1 MPIVQ
6 FATPGVTWESI
17 ELGPFRIG
25 HFIGALITFI
35 IIAFKLKLTSSGAF
49 QNYFWAN
56 FLETFHFS
64 EFLKN

>member
-6 FATPGVTWESI
+6 FATPGITWESI

-35 IIAFKLKLTSSGAF
+35 IIALVI
-49 QNYFWAN
+49 
-56 FLETFHFS
+56 FLLVKIT
-64 EFLKN
+64 KKWGIQ